1 MKGTGGD
8 FLNATYSY
16 ILGDRLYRLVDEYRK
31 KYNLTFKAVIV
42 MAVKEFLEREF
53 EKEV

>member
-1 MKGTGGD
+1 M
-8 FLNATYSY
+8 NVTYTY
-16 ILGDRLYRLVDEYRK
+16 ILGERLYQLVDEYRK
-31 KYNLTFKAVIV
+31 KYNLTFKSVIV

>member
-1 MKGTGGD
+1 M
-8 FLNATYSY
+8 NVTYTY
-16 ILGDRLYRLVDEYRK
+16 ILGERLYQLVDEYRK
-31 KYNLTFKAVIV
+31 KYNLTFKAVVV